1 MSGLERSE
9 RSDEPSGERLPLRSK
24 GGQAR
29 SFQSAALGSLVSENT
44 LGSVSDLPE
53 NAMEKPSA
61 RNSSARIKSI
71 WRDALERL
79 RDHLR
84 AVRKKRRA
92 KCVDRIRQAL
102 DLSGFKEEQF
112 ESAKRLS
119 SIDGSIA
126 DLVAKIEVVQRR
138 VEALVNHN
146 LIYLGDAYVALRTP
160 YGYVIC
166 PQAEYHLIIY
176 LSEGG
181 THEPGTCRVV
191 ESLIEAGDHVI
202 DVGAQVGLLTLA
214 MGRAVGASGTVLAI
228 EASQAL
234 AECLRRTLSINGLN
248 ENCQIVEMAVSDR
261 VGQATFHLAER
272 SGHSSLIALSEK
284 SQEVQ
289 IQTAPLDEIVESG
302 KKISLIKVDVEGAE
316 LLVLQGMKRIL
327 EENPEII
334 LVVEFGPSHLY
345 RVGQSVEQWLDAF
358 KKCGFDQILEIDE
371 ASAAC
376 RPLRSESELA
386 KIQSLN
392 LVFARSGTE
401 KIKRMRVV

>member
-1 MSGLERSE
+1 MSEFKNSE
-9 RSDEPSGERLPLRSK
+9 RVDEPFGEKLPVSIK
-24 GGQAR
+24 GVQAR
-29 SFQSAALGSLVSENT
+29 SFHSAVLGSLASENT
-44 LGSVSDLPE
+44 LGSGSHIPG
-53 NAMEKPSA
+53 NAMGTPSI
-61 RNSSARIKSI
+61 RNNSAGIKSL

-84 AVRKKRRA
+84 ALRRKRRA
-92 KCVDRIRQAL
+92 KRVDRIRQAL
-102 DLSGFKEEQF
+102 ESSGFKEEQF
-112 ESAKRLS
+112 ESAKKPN
-119 SIDGSIA
+119 SIDTSIA
-126 DLVAKIEVVQRR
+126 DLVARIEVVQQR
-138 VEALVNHN
+138 VDSLVNRNIIH
-146 LIYLGDAYVALRTP
+146 LGDEYVALRTP

-234 AECLRRTLSINGLN
+234 AECLRRTLMINGLN

-289 IQTAPLDEIVESG
+289 IQTAPLDEIVERG
-302 KKISLIKVDVEGAE
+302 KEISLIKVDVEGAE

-345 RVGQSVEQWLDAF
+345 RVGQSIEQWLGAF
-358 KKCGFDQILEIDE
+358 KKCGFDQIFEIDE
-371 ASAAC
+371 MSAVC

-386 KIQSLN
+386 KVQSLN

-401 KIKRMRVV
+401 RIKRIRSA